1 MLGRLLLIFS
11 SVHVAYAISIQLQQ
25 TRLRFV
31 KKRAKGRRIVGE
43 DKISALPDDLLVH
56 ILLFLP
62 GTKDVVATMILSK
75 RWRSIWTMVPRL
87 GYYDDTH
94 KVFSGGLFGRLLGRL
109 FDKSEQ
115 QQRCLWR
122 FIDKSLQLHKA
133 HVLESL
139 LIKLGPSGDHV
150 DVGKWIAI
158 AVARRVRELTL
169 MITWSA
175 EPASL
180 SKSLYTCDTLVELH
194 LSNNII
200 VDVPSRVCLSSL
212 KSISLY
218 CVVYKDEDSL
228 VRLLSNCP
236 ILKLLWVK
244 RHHQDNVRNFNIKVT
259 SLECLIYV
267 NVNFFG
273 VHNEG
278 IGGSLVIDSPA
289 LKKFFYRDYSED
301 SCSIENKP
309 CFDKANI
316 GFLSYPDDKFMRSI
330 SSVMNFELD
339 LRTATVVW
347 CNAIKFS
354 KLMECKVTLLAELE
368 YWLESLMGLLQNCP
382 NLKVLFIDQTLIRL
396 DENFSLSWKE
406 PSSVPGCFSAHL
418 EIFAWKGYIGRSKEK
433 EAIKYIFANTKCL
446 KRAGISMKSTCKLE
460 AKEKMMK
467 ELESMSRVSTS
478 SQLLFSSQLEFP
490 KVGYE

>member
-11 SVHVAYAISIQLQQ
+11 SMHVAYAISIQLQQ
-25 TRLRFV
+25 TWLRFV
-31 KKRAKGRRIVGE
+31 KNRAKRCCQRIRGE
-43 DKISALPDDLLVH
+43 DRISALPDDLLMH

-94 KVFSGGLFGRLLGRL
+94 KVFTGGLFGRLLGRL

-200 VDVPSRVCLSSL
+200 VDDPSR
-212 KSISLY
+212 
-218 CVVYKDEDSL
+218 
-228 VRLLSNCP
+228 
-236 ILKLLWVK
+236 
-244 RHHQDNVRNFNIKVT
+244 
-259 SLECLIYV
+259 
-267 NVNFFG
+267 
-273 VHNEG
+273 
-278 IGGSLVIDSPA
+278 
-289 LKKFFYRDYSED
+289 
-301 SCSIENKP
+301 
-309 CFDKANI
+309 
-316 GFLSYPDDKFMRSI
+316 
-330 SSVMNFELD
+330 
-339 LRTATVVW
+339 VVW
-347 CNAIKFS
+347 CNANIFS
-354 KLMECKVTLLAELE
+354 KLMECKVTLLAELD
-368 YWLESLMGLLQNCP
+368 WLESLMGLLQNSP
-382 NLKVLFIDQTLIRL
+382 NLKVLFINQTLIDLMRISH
-396 DENFSLSWKE
+396 F
-406 PSSVPGCFSAHL
+406 H
-418 EIFAWKGYIGRSKEK
+418 GR
-433 EAIKYIFANTKCL
+433 N
-446 KRAGISMKSTCKLE
+446 
-460 AKEKMMK
+460 
-467 ELESMSRVSTS
+467 RVLFPDV
-478 SQLLFSSQLEFP
+478 SQLISRYLIG
-490 KVGYE
+490 KDI

>member
-11 SVHVAYAISIQLQQ
+11 SMHVAYAISIQLQQ
-25 TRLRFV
+25 TWLRFV
-31 KKRAKGRRIVGE
+31 KNRAKRCCQRIRGE
-43 DKISALPDDLLVH
+43 DRISALPDDLLMH

-94 KVFSGGLFGRLLGRL
+94 KVFTGGLFGRLLGRL

-180 SKSLYTCDTLVELH
+180 SKM
-194 LSNNII
+194 
-200 VDVPSRVCLSSL
+200 
-212 KSISLY
+212 
-218 CVVYKDEDSL
+218 
-228 VRLLSNCP
+228 
-236 ILKLLWVK
+236 
-244 RHHQDNVRNFNIKVT
+244 
-259 SLECLIYV
+259 
-267 NVNFFG
+267 
-273 VHNEG
+273 HNEG

-347 CNAIKFS
+347 CNANIFS
-354 KLMECKVTLLAELE
+354 KLMECKVTLLAELD
-368 YWLESLMGLLQNCP
+368 WLESLMGLLQNSP
-382 NLKVLFIDQTLIRL
+382 NLKVLFINQVCA
-396 DENFSLSWKE
+396 
-406 PSSVPGCFSAHL
+406 PS
-418 EIFAWKGYIGRSKEK
+418 
-433 EAIKYIFANTKCL
+433 
-446 KRAGISMKSTCKLE
+446 
-460 AKEKMMK
+460 
-467 ELESMSRVSTS
+467 VS
-478 SQLLFSSQLEFP
+478 
-490 KVGYE
+490 